1 MRNEI
6 KTNNAP
12 AAVGPYSQAIET
24 NDLVFISGQLPID
37 FQTNSIA
44 SDIKSQTTVC
54 FENLVAICREANVS
68 LTSAVK
74 ITVMLTDID
83 DFAVVNE
90 IYAMYFEQPYPA
102 RMAYAVTSLPKGAKI
117 AIDSIIAK

>member
-6 KTNNAP
+6 KTTNAP

-68 LTSAVK
+68 LTNAVK

-90 IYAMYFEQPYPA
+90 IYAMYFEHPYPA
-102 RMAYAVTSLPKGAKI
+102 RMAYAVKSLPKGARI
-117 AIDSIIAK
+117 AIDAIIAK